1 MMSRLEAVVLI
12 VILAFT
18 GGSPALAMPRKKH
31 GPSLAKVLVH
41 DAKPGCK
48 VDLDGTEEG
57 ETNNQGSLTISDVD
71 PSDHYLH
78 VDCPGQPEAT
88 YFVSP
93 EAGETAQI
101 EPQASAASDNLN
113 GISPA
118 APAANSTELRGLV
131 REAVDLRGEGQ
142 FPEAIQRLRQAIRL
156 DPANPDLHHELGV
169 TFLMIRDWDRARV
182 ELLEAIRHEPNNA
195 DAHNGLGYALEKLG
209 EIRPALDQF
218 RIATH
223 LDPSD
228 DSYRQHYMDA
238 LGMLAMQEYE
248 KKKKKK

>member
-1 MMSRLEAVVLI
+1 MMKRMEAAALTA
-12 VILAFT
+12 ILSLA
-18 GGSPALAMPRKKH
+18 GGLFALGMPRKKH
-31 GPSLAKVLVH
+31 SPSLAKVLVH
-41 DAKPGCK
+41 AAKPGCK
-48 VDLDGTEEG
+48 VDLDGSDEG
-57 ETNNQGSLTISDVD
+57 ETNAQSSLMISDVD
-71 PSDHYLH
+71 PSDHYVH

-88 YFVSP
+88 YFISP

-101 EPQASAASDNLN
+101 EPEASAASDSAGGNSLAV
-113 GISPA
+113 A
-118 APAANSTELRGLV
+118 AENTTELRGLV

-142 FPEAIQRLRQAIRL
+142 FPKAIQKLRQAVRL

-169 TFLMIRDWDRARV
+169 TFLMIRDWDQARV

-218 RIATH
+218 RIATR

-228 DSYRQHYMDA
+228 NSYRQHYMDA